1 MLLATVLLLCP
12 FAQIG
17 DVDKTVAER
26 TASVSEDCTKKILDS
41 AAGPSTPEPKIKTDA
56 EIAESASPTSA
67 STTAAAPSSEP
78 ITLANPPIVLKPS
91 KPAVSGSYETIRQR
105 KIWYGLSITSSSAA
119 AFDAWSTRRAIS
131 GGYGT
136 EANPMLRP
144 FANSNILYAATQ
156 VSPLVM
162 DYIGRRMMTS
172 RHPLLRRM
180 WWLPQTAGT
189 GMSFAAGVHNVGV
202 VH

>member
-1 MLLATVLLLCP
+1 MLLTTVLLLCP
-12 FAQIG
+12 FPGIG
-17 DVDKTVAER
+17 DVEKTVAER
-26 TASVSEDCTKKILDS
+26 TASISTDSTRKTSDS
-41 AAGPSTPEPKIKTDA
+41 ATVPSTPEPKIKTDT
-56 EIAESASPTSA
+56 EVAESTNSASSSTSA
-67 STTAAAPSSEP
+67 AARSAEPPAP
-78 ITLANPPIVLKPS
+78 ANPPIVLKPV
-91 KPAVSGSYETIRQR
+91 KPAFSRNYEMARQR
-105 KIWYGLSITSSSAA
+105 KIWYGLSIASSGAA

-144 FANSNILYAATQ
+144 FANSNVLYAATQ

-180 WWLPQTAGT
+180 WWLPQTAGM

>member
-12 FAQIG
+12 FPQTG
-17 DVDKTVAER
+17 DVVAER
-26 TASVSEDCTKKILDS
+26 TAIVSADSTKKASDS
-41 AAGPSTPEPKIKTDA
+41 ATVLSTPEPKIKTDN
-56 EIAESASPTSA
+56 EIAESANSA
-67 STTAAAPSSEP
+67 SSSTSRASSAEP
-78 ITLANPPIVLKPS
+78 IAPANPPIVLKPV
-91 KPAVSGSYETIRQR
+91 KPAFSRNYETAREK
-105 KIWYGLSITSSSAA
+105 KIWYGLSIASSSAA

-131 GGYGT
+131 GGYGM
-136 EANPMLRP
+136 EANPLLRP
-144 FANSNILYAATQ
+144 FANSNVVYAATQ

-180 WWLPQTAGT
+180 WWLPQTTGM
-189 GMSFAAGVHNVGV
+189 GMSFAAGIHNVGV

>member
-12 FAQIG
+12 FPGTG
-17 DVDKTVAER
+17 DVDKAVAER
-26 TASVSEDCTKKILDS
+26 TASVYADSTKKPSDS
-41 AAGPSTPEPKIKTDA
+41 ATVPSTPEPKIKTDT
-56 EIAESASPTSA
+56 EIAESTNSASSSTSA
-67 STTAAAPSSEP
+67 ASSAEP
-78 ITLANPPIVLKPS
+78 IAAANPPIVLKPV
-91 KPAVSGSYETIRQR
+91 KPAFSRNHETASER
-105 KIWYGLSITSSSAA
+105 KIWYGLSIASSGAA

-144 FANSNILYAATQ
+144 FANSNVLYAATQ

-172 RHPLLRRM
+172 RHSLLRRM
-180 WWLPQTAGT
+180 WWLPQTAGM